1 MIREDW
7 RCTLNEYD
15 WRVAT
20 ATAAGASHS
29 RDNTPNQDAV
39 DYRLVKAGS
48 SQVAVIAVA
57 DGAGSASRSDEG
69 SQIAVKVAVESIVKG
84 VKKKPPAAFTKHLA
98 TSLVRD
104 AIKQAKNAVVRYGK
118 EHGVSPR
125 DLACTLIVAVA
136 SERLLT
142 AAQLGDGAVVA
153 FNIADGAAKTLC
165 AANTGEYANETTFIT
180 SRTRP
185 HQVADVG
192 HASGSDYDALAL
204 ITDGL
209 QNLALTMPEREA
221 FMGFWNPMLND
232 LAQTGEPEAVPG
244 RLRAFISGE
253 RVQSRTT
260 DDVTIAIAVRSGGNS
275 QEALQ

>member
-1 MIREDW
+1 MN
-7 RCTLNEYD
+7 T
-15 WRVAT
+15 T
-20 ATAAGASHS
+20 GASQRPLLPELH
-29 RDNTPNQDAV
+29 TPETIPPNQDAV

-136 SERLLT
+136 SERLMT

-204 ITDGL
+204 NYRRAAKPGPHDAGARGVHGVL
-209 QNLALTMPEREA
+209 EP
-221 FMGFWNPMLND
+221 D
-232 LAQTGEPEAVPG
+232 AQRPG
-244 RLRAFISGE
+244 PDRRT
-253 RVQSRTT
+253 RSRP
-260 DDVTIAIAVRSGGNS
+260 R
-275 QEALQ
+275 